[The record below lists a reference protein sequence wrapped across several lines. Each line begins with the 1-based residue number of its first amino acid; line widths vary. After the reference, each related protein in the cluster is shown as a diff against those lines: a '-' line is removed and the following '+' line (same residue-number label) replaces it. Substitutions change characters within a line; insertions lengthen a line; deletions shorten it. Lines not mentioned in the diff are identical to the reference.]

1 MPAITFPNQRV
12 VRIHREPV
20 KTDFLG
26 IKNENYLVRK
36 CYSPS
41 EALSIVEKEHYSLVQ
56 SAVTNGHWCG
66 GKRPQC
72 GASAVG
78 LSQPF

>member
-1 MPAITFPNQRV
+1 MEQGLQKLNADQRLAV
-12 VRIHREPV
+12 WTQRIADCHSSGKGV
-20 KTDFLG
+20 KHWCQ
-26 IKNENYLVRK
+26 ENNISEKTYYL
-36 CYSPS
+36 
-41 EALSIVEKEHYSLVQ
+41 Q

-78 LSQPF
+78 LS